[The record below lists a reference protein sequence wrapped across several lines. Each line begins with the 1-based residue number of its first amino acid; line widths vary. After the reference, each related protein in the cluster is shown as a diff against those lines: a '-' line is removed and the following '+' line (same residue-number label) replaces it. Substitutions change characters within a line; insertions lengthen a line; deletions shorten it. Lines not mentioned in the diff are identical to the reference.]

1 MLLDTHIWI
10 WWLIGGGKLSLAE
23 RKAIDT
29 SAQQDPPKI
38 SAISLWEAQ
47 MLHSRGRLAL
57 QLPFALWLIQATLP
71 EVVRVLPIDAAV
83 ILELDRLPPSFH
95 GDPADR
101 IIVATARALD
111 LPLASRDSRIRKSH
125 LVRIWKPDPAS

>member
-23 RKAIDT
+23 RKAINAA
-29 SAQQDPPKI
+29 AQRDPPKI

-57 QLPFALWLIQATLP
+57 QVPFASWLVRATLP
-71 EVVRVLPIDAAV
+71 EVA
-83 ILELDRLPPSFH
+83 
-95 GDPADR
+95 
-101 IIVATARALD
+101 
-111 LPLASRDSRIRKSH
+111 LASRDSRIRKSH
-125 LVRIWKPDPAS
+125 LVRIWKPEPAS